1 MGSTAS
7 VISAVPST
15 ICADE
20 LTPVSAQ
27 EDRCGRCPG
36 RHRINGGYLEAI
48 GATPGDK
55 AS

>member
-7 VISAVPST
+7 PIFAVSSPT
-15 ICADE
+15 CADE
-20 LTPVSAQ
+20 LTPVSA
-27 EDRCGRCPG
+27 DVFRCGRCPG